1 MNRET
6 APLNL
11 LCGCTRILYKGLM
24 EKLDKIAEI
33 MYLYSMTESQNENQ
47 GVEKQDVENLDAEQ
61 QAKKARAERIRKMRG
76 WLSPRDSIAD
86 DFTAEDEALYY
97 GSGHS
102 GWNR

>member
-1 MNRET
+1 MADLSN
-6 APLNL
+6 
-11 LCGCTRILYKGLM
+11 
-24 EKLDKIAEI
+24 EKLDA
-33 MYLYSMTESQNENQ
+33 ENQ
-47 GVEKQDVENLDAEQ
+47 GSPKQDVPQKSVELQTEDL

>member
-11 LCGCTRILYKGLM
+11 PRGCTRLLYKGPM
-24 EKLDKIAEI
+24 EKLDKIAEKL
-33 MYLYSMTESQNENQ
+33 YLYSMTESQNENQ
-47 GVEKQDVENLDAEQ
+47 GAVNLDAEQ
-61 QAKKARAERIRKMRG
+61 QAKKARAERIKKMRG
-76 WLSPRDSIAD
+76 WLSPRDSVAD

>member
-11 LCGCTRILYKGLM
+11 PRGCTRILYKGPM
-24 EKLDKIAEI
+24 EKLDKIAEKL
-33 MYLYSMTESQNENQ
+33 YLYSMTESQNENQ
-47 GVEKQDVENLDAEQ
+47 GAVNLDAEQ
-61 QAKKARAERIRKMRG
+61 QAKKARAERIKKMRG
-76 WLSPRDSIAD
+76 WLSPRDSVAD

>member
-1 MNRET
+1 
-6 APLNL
+6 
-11 LCGCTRILYKGLM
+11 M
-24 EKLDKIAEI
+24 EKLDKIAEKL
-33 MYLYSMTESQNENQ
+33 YLYSMTESQNENQ
-47 GVEKQDVENLDAEQ
+47 GAVNLDAEQ
-61 QAKKARAERIRKMRG
+61 QAKKARAERIKKMRG